1 MKILVMGGTRFVG
14 RPLVDHLLK
23 AGHALTLFTRGRQ
36 PLPDGVDHLAGD
48 RSSDEGLN
56 GLVGHQFDVIVD
68 SSGRSLDDSRRVIER
83 TGAPSHR
90 FVYVS
95 SAGVYADSEL
105 WPLDE
110 DAPTDPASRHAGKA
124 ETEAWLRQQGIPF
137 TSFRPTYIVG
147 PGNYNPIESW
157 FFDRIVHGRPVPL
170 PGDGSTITQLGHVA
184 DLAAAMARCIEVDA
198 AANRI
203 YNCTGAKGVTF
214 RGLVAAA
221 ARACGRDP
229 GSVEIRSF
237 DPAGLDK
244 KARKAFPL
252 RLAHFLTDI
261 QRVRRELAWEPAYD
275 LEATLADSFQ
285 NDYSQK
291 PSGQPDFSADGAL
304 LAG

>member
-1 MKILVMGGTRFVG
+1 MGPRARREYAAFGSVQLCEEH
-14 RPLVDHLLK
+14 RPDIVYIDQ
-23 AGHALTLFTRGRQ
+23 ALM
-36 PLPDGVDHLAGD
+36 
-48 RSSDEGLN
+48 
-56 GLVGHQFDVIVD
+56 
-68 SSGRSLDDSRRVIER
+68 
-83 TGAPSHR
+83 
-90 FVYVS
+90 
-95 SAGVYADSEL
+95 
-105 WPLDE
+105 
-110 DAPTDPASRHAGKA
+110 
-124 ETEAWLRQQGIPF
+124 
-137 TSFRPTYIVG
+137 TY
-147 PGNYNPIESW
+147 EW
-157 FFDRIVHGRPVPL
+157 FQ
-170 PGDGSTITQLGHVA
+170 ITQHRHL
-184 DLAAAMARCIEVDA
+184 R
-198 AANRI
+198 
-203 YNCTGAKGVTF
+203 AKGVTF

-291 PSGQPDFSADGAL
+291 PPGQPDFSADDAL